1 MEEEKRLVK
10 SRRDRVIGGVLGGLS
25 EYFNLDS
32 TLVRLIFIFIAL
44 ISVKGALLLYI
55 VLYLVIPDEKQT
67 SSGSSKLHNSRSAL
81 GITLIL
87 LGFLLFFNELYHF
100 LTFKLIWPIFLIV
113 IGFYI
118 LIKGLK
124 EENNEN
130 R

>member
-1 MEEEKRLVK
+1 MKEEKRLVR

-25 EYFNLDS
+25 EYFDLDS

-44 ISVKGALLLYI
+44 ISIKGALLLYI

-67 SSGSSKLHNSRSAL
+67 KESSSPQKSHTAL

-100 LTFKLIWPIFLIV
+100 LTFKLIWPFFLIV
-113 IGFYI
+113 LGFYI
-118 LIKGLK
+118 LIKGL
-124 EENNEN
+124 EEGNNEN
-130 R
+130 E